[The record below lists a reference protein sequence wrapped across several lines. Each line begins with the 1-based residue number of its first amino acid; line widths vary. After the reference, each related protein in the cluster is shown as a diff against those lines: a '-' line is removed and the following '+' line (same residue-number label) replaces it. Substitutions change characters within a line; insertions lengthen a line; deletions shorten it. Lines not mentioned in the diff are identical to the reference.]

1 MTKGYQDEIIH
12 TMKSSKHT
20 KLKNG
25 VLCNE
30 ENHIYVEK
38 ITKTIPEWNSITTVP
53 YEEFAT
59 RTLKFSTRYFKFH
72 V

>member
-53 YEEFAT
+53 C
-59 RTLKFSTRYFKFH
+59 
-72 V
+72 